1 MTDTA
6 ETTLPSY
13 EEQDS
18 PQNRVLLNPKTRRIR
33 WTLNGP
39 LETAITVARDWFF
52 DPDKVPEPYHQGH
65 AFVQAPLTK
74 PKVSSLK
81 LYVETLDDW
90 DHLWMEIHRDHT
102 DPDATYDPANVVYG
116 PLPGVDEAELR
127 GGKHLLVC
135 CGLKRP
141 WGRETQ
147 LVVKAT
153 GNFVTIHDF
162 ISTVHP
168 YLMARRG
175 DIIETMNLDPGRTR
189 KPFGPETKLMVTW
202 QCAKGVEIWD
212 EADWRAYYTRNKPK
226 LPLSSLN
233 LPPALVNAMR
243 LEAQRKRE
251 RPRSKTLEELWGSD
265 DE

>member
-1 MTDTA
+1 MTDSA

-39 LETAITVARDWFF
+39 LETAITVARDRFF
-52 DPDKVPEPYHQGH
+52 DPDEVPEPYHQGH
-65 AFVQAPLTK
+65 AFAQAPLTK

-212 EADWRAYYTRNKPK
+212 EADWRAYHTRNKPK
-226 LPLSSLN
+226 LPL
-233 LPPALVNAMR
+233 
-243 LEAQRKRE
+243 
-251 RPRSKTLEELWGSD
+251 
-265 DE
+265 